1 VNTATYPLPRRHT
14 RQVRVGKLLIGGD
27 ATITVQSMT
36 KVPTHDVDAVIA
48 QIDDVQAAGCD
59 IIRLGVPDKK
69 AALALA
75 EIKKRAGIPIVADIH
90 FDHELAL
97 IAIDAGVDKLRLN
110 PGNIKKPEFIK
121 KIVTSA
127 AAAKIPIR
135 IGVNNGSIPHELRD
149 KYPFTPDGNADAL
162 VECAISHITILEELG
177 FQDIVVSL
185 KASDIV
191 TTVLAYRKMAI
202 IRDYPLHIG
211 ITEAGL
217 APTGLI
223 RSAVGIGQLLAEGI
237 GDTLRVSLTGAPVA
251 EVEAGW
257 SILQSLNMRPGGI
270 IITSCPT
277 CARCDINLEAITLEL
292 TRETESISRKLRA
305 AGKSLHVAVM
315 GCEVNGPGEAR
326 DADLGIAGGMHSG
339 LLIKNGETII
349 RIKETD
355 FVSRLLKEIDTAV
368 EGLM

>member
-1 VNTATYPLPRRHT
+1 M
-14 RQVRVGKLLIGGD
+14 RVGNLLIGGG
-27 ATITVQSMT
+27 AVITVQSMT
-36 KVPTHDVDAVIA
+36 KVPTADVDAVIA
-48 QIDDVQAAGCD
+48 QIDEVQAAGCD
-59 IIRLGVPDKK
+59 IIRLGIPDKR

-110 PGNIKKPEFIK
+110 PGNIKKPEYVK
-121 KIVTSA
+121 KIVSA
-127 AAAKIPIR
+127 ASAAKIPIR
-135 IGVNNGSIPHELRD
+135 IGVNNGSIPQILRD
-149 KYPFTPDGNADAL
+149 KYPFTPAGNADAL
-162 VECAISHITILEELG
+162 VECALEHITILEELD
-177 FQDIVVSL
+177 FQDIVISL
-185 KASDIV
+185 KASDII
-191 TTVLAYRKMAI
+191 TTVLAYRKMAA

-217 APTGLI
+217 PPTGLI

-237 GDTLRVSLTGAPVA
+237 GDTLRVSLTGAPA
-251 EVEAGW
+251 DEVEAGW

-277 CARCDINLEAITLEL
+277 CARCDINLEKITREL
-292 TRETESISRKLRA
+292 TEKTDAMSKTLRT

-326 DADLGIAGGMHSG
+326 DAEIGIAGGMHSG
-339 LLIKNGETII
+339 LLIKNGATIA
-349 RIKETD
+349 RIKEAD
-355 FVSRLLKEIDTAV
+355 FVTRMLIEIEQAAQ
-368 EGLM
+368 EKIAGI